1 MLDPFLVEQGAA
13 REELTTEACQHQP
26 QQGEAQAM
34 VLPERLSSHGGRYS
48 LKPEW
53 GSWPETRC
61 HICRDEWHGFCPMIL
76 IYRLPHPTLT

>member
-53 GSWPETRC
+53 GS
-61 HICRDEWHGFCPMIL
+61 
-76 IYRLPHPTLT
+76 